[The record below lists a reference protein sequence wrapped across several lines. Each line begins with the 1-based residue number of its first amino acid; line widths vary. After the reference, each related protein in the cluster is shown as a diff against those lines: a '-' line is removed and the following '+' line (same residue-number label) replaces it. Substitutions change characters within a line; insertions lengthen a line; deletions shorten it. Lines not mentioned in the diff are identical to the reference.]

1 MTVNFLRLL
10 LSFLLDAPVVLT
22 LPHMLGVAE
31 EYTALIDG
39 MDPEPERHQIFVDV
53 EPVSR
58 TEACVCVSNKQL
70 NPSVAILYGS
80 TFPFVSFLPFIQ
92 YTGTPLNGGKR
103 VQFNMFLRRIDAIK
117 LTDRLQPTLFPV
129 IWIDEGIALNEDMVK
144 LIDDS
149 LMKVLS
155 LLDVVQW
162 VLIGVGLLLTV
173 LMPTVYFVK
182 RCRGEGSRTVSP
194 AVTATTSAA
203 SLSTVAGVTGDR
215 SK

>member
-1 MTVNFLRLL
+1 
-10 LSFLLDAPVVLT
+10 
-22 LPHMLGVAE
+22 MLGAAE

-39 MDPEPERHQIFVDV
+39 LDPDPERHQIFVDV
-53 EPVSR
+53 EP
-58 TEACVCVSNKQL
+58 
-70 NPSVAILYGS
+70 
-80 TFPFVSFLPFIQ
+80 

-155 LLDVVQW
+155 LLDIVQW
-162 VLIGVGLLLTV
+162 VLIGVGLLLATV
-173 LMPTVYFVK
+173 LPIVFFVK
-182 RCRGEGSRTVSP
+182 RCRGDGDLRTVSP

-203 SLSTVAGVTGDR
+203 SLSTAAN
-215 SK
+215 K